1 MYTHLVPKNQQPSP
15 SSDLVKRWDGVMA
28 LHAHVEQATSRALR
42 ATGLGLSEF
51 RALSLLVDSPKLEVR
66 LLDLA
71 DALSLNQSSVSRL
84 VDRLVSAGLARRESC
99 GDDRRGVYIVVT
111 EAGISIQRA
120 ALPVYEKSLKGALTE
135 AADSPRLADAV
146 GVFAESPSR
155 PTRDRRRRVSTAPAK
170 T

>member
-1 MYTHLVPKNQQPSP
+1 MYTHLVVKKRQPSP
-15 SSDLVKRWDGVMA
+15 TSDLTKRWDGVTA
-28 LHAHVEQATSRALR
+28 LHAHVEQAASRALR

-84 VDRLVSAGLARRESC
+84 VDRLVTAGHARRESC

-111 EAGISIQRA
+111 EAGIRTHGTATPAYEQSLTK
-120 ALPVYEKSLKGALTE
+120 ALAE
-135 AADSPRLADAV
+135 ASESPRLAEAAGMV
-146 GVFAESPSR
+146 AERTR
-155 PTRDRRRRVSTAPAK
+155 PHRA
-170 T
+170 